1 MIDRP
6 SQDEYADSYAPYL
19 AALPGEDALVEL
31 GRQIDDVRA
40 LADATPE
47 ERGGYRYAEGKW
59 SVREVLGHLIDAERI
74 FSYRALCISR
84 GDTTPLPGF
93 DENLY
98 VAASDY
104 DQATLSVLAEEL
116 VALRRANLALLGRLS
131 PEACQRMGT
140 ANGRPVSVR
149 ALAFAMA
156 GHLRHHLGVLA
167 ERYGVTG

>member
-6 SQDEYADSYAPYL
+6 REDEYADFYAPYL
-19 AALPGEDALVEL
+19 ALVPGDDAMVEL
-31 GRQIDDVRA
+31 ARQIDDLRS
-40 LADATPE
+40 LADATPA

-74 FSYRALCISR
+74 FSYRALRFSR

-104 DQATLSVLAEEL
+104 DRATLSQLAEEL
-116 VALRRANLALLGRLS
+116 VALRRSNLALLDRLS
-131 PEACQRMGT
+131 PEACQRVGT
-140 ANGRPVSVR
+140 ANGRTVSVR
-149 ALAFAMA
+149 ALAFIMA
-156 GHLRHHLGVLA
+156 GHVRHHLGVLA
-167 ERYGVTG
+167 ERYGVKA